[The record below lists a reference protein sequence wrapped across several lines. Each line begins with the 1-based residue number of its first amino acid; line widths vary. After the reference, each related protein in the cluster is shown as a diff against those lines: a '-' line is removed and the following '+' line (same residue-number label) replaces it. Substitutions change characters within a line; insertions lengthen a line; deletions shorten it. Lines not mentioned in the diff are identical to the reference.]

1 MTNKK
6 LLNKTMTIDA
16 EMMGKASYFS
26 KKGDWR
32 DHIQGIRI
40 ARIHGIGI
48 AKSSAL
54 NDGINIIATDMSRLV
69 IFNDSRCK
77 NSNLLTYT
85 EARIYIDCVIDN
97 GKLTRFIKDCR
108 TQAVLKEHPT
118 FTLTFLNDDQC
129 LIKFNGMKYTFR
141 YGNDFVPIAHILS
154 SVQIK
159 SQDKPALYDPRFLHS
174 FKHLNLSWHKSSD
187 SKGRIIFL
195 TTTSGQLLALAQGA
209 ILITLPLFSDEIK
222 KSSLGRFVRGMA
234 ADDNEDDLFE
244 AAYRKKAYKKDF
256 GSLLADELL
265 SSKIQL

>member
-16 EMMGKASYFS
+16 EMMGKASYFIND
-26 KKGDWR
+26 GDTR
-32 DHIQGIRI
+32 ECLR
-40 ARIHGIGI
+40 GIGI

-54 NDGINIIATDMSRLV
+54 NDGINIIATDSYRLV
-69 IFNDSRCK
+69 IFNDGRCK

-118 FTLTFLNDDQC
+118 FTLTFLDDDQC
-129 LIKFNGMKYTFR
+129 LIKFKGMKYTFR

-187 SKGRIIFL
+187 SKGSIIFL

-209 ILITLPLFSDEIK
+209 ILITLPLFTGKTK

-234 ADDNEDDLFE
+234 PDDTEDSLFE
-244 AAYRKKAYKKDF
+244 AAYRKKPYKKEF
-256 GSLLADELL
+256 GSLLADKL
-265 SSKIQL
+265 SLSKI

>member
-16 EMMGKASYFS
+16 EMMGKASYFINN
-26 KKGDWR
+26 GDSR
-32 DHIQGIRI
+32 VHLR
-40 ARIHGIGI
+40 GIGI

-54 NDGINIIATDMSRLV
+54 NDGINIIATDTSRLV

-85 EARIYIDCVIDN
+85 KARIYIDCVIDN
-97 GKLTRFIKDCR
+97 GQLTRFIKDCR
-108 TQAVLKEHPT
+108 TQAVLKERPT
-118 FTLTFLNDDQC
+118 FTLTFLDEGQC

-154 SVQIK
+154 SIKIK
-159 SQDKPALYDPRFLHS
+159 SQDKPAAYNPRFLHS
-174 FKHLNLSWHKSSD
+174 FKHLDLSWHKSSD
-187 SKGRIIFL
+187 SKGSIIFL
-195 TTTSGQLLALAQGA
+195 TTTSGQLLALTQGA
-209 ILITLPLFSDEIK
+209 ILIMLPLFTGETK

-234 ADDNEDDLFE
+234 ADDNEDSLFE
-244 AAYRKKAYKKDF
+244 AAYRKKAYKKEF

-265 SSKIQL
+265 LSKIQF

>member
-16 EMMGKASYFS
+16 EMMGKASYFVS
-26 KKGDWR
+26 YTDYR
-32 DHIQGIRI
+32 TYYR
-40 ARIHGIGI
+40 GIGI

-54 NDGINIIATDMSRLV
+54 NDGINIIATDTSRLV

-85 EARIYIDCVIDN
+85 EARIYIGCVTVN

-108 TQAVLKEHPT
+108 AQAVLKEHPT
-118 FTLTFLNDDQC
+118 FTLTFLDEDQC

-141 YGNDFVPIAHILS
+141 YGNNFVPIEHVLS
-154 SVQIK
+154 SVKIK

-187 SKGRIIFL
+187 SKGSIIFL

-209 ILITLPLFSDEIK
+209 ILITLPLFSGETK

-244 AAYRKKAYKKDF
+244 AAYTKKAYKKEF

-265 SSKIQL
+265 LSKIQF